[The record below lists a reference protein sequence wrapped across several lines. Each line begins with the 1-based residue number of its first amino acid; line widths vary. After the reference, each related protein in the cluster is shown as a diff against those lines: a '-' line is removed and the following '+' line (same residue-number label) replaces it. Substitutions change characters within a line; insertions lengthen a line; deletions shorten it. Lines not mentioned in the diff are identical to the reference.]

1 MTFPAHFGENCVI
14 PLQTVAELWCIKLC
28 AVFFWTTLYKRDD
41 MQNNSV
47 ITMNKKTEHLDNPI
61 RKLQTFE
68 EQCVFV
74 PSCSF
79 IEKHDTVKFAA
90 L

>member
-47 ITMNKKTEHLDNPI
+47 ITMNKKPNIWIILYVNCKLLKNSAFLFHRVVLSRNMI
-61 RKLQTFE
+61 R
-68 EQCVFV
+68 
-74 PSCSF
+74 
-79 IEKHDTVKFAA
+79 
-90 L
+90 